1 MNMKIGIYSN
11 LYKDVDAKA
20 AIALMEIL
28 NKKGISY
35 SISTNIE
42 TSIIKNAIPLNDLSK
57 DSDVVIAFGGD
68 GTMLNVMILKQ
79 NNKKVF

>member
-28 NKKGISY
+28 DKKGISY

-42 TSIIKNAIPLNDLSK
+42 TDLVKNAIPLNDLSK
-57 DSDVVIAFGGD
+57 S
-68 GTMLNVMILKQ
+68 N
-79 NNKKVF
+79 